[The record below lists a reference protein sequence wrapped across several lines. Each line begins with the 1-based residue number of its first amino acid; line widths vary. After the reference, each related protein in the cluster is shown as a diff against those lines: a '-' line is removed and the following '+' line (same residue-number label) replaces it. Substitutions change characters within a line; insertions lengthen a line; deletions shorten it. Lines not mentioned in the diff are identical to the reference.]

1 MTLIN
6 HLNEFLSEVLIQSK
20 KKKKKVVK
28 YLLPDHATLINLYVD
43 ACLMN

>member
-6 HLNEFLSEVLIQSK
+6 HLNEFLSEVLIQS